1 MEEAAAVRRAALA
14 AVEDVEPDRL
24 RARIEDRLDA
34 ASVTPGVLTLAGARA
49 VREESREGLDERA
62 AGVQLIYEGL
72 GLTRSLAGDGPWDA
86 SDAAEADEDAGS
98 GDSEPQTQR
107 DTVEQSSTSP
117 ASETQRDAADLDILI
132 ADILVSRG
140 FYLLARTEAA
150 GAAVAVVRAFGSD
163 QTVRRQTGDE
173 TLDANL
179 EEDVLELA
187 VVAGTTAA
195 GGRAP
200 ARLRE
205 YATDLAAEGL
215 PSVERVAERDVVD
228 SLGTLAG
235 TEPPTSDGVRTSADH

>member
-34 ASVTPGVLTLAGARA
+34 ASVTPGVLTLASARA
-49 VREESREGLDERA
+49 VRDESVEHLSERA

-72 GLTRSLAGDGPWDA
+72 GLTRTLARDDPWGDVDVQAAENGDGTGRD
-86 SDAAEADEDAGS
+86 EAD
-98 GDSEPQTQR
+98 
-107 DTVEQSSTSP
+107 
-117 ASETQRDAADLDILI
+117 LHILI

-150 GAAVAVVRAFGSD
+150 EAAVAVVRAFGTD
-163 QTVRRQTGDE
+163 QTVRRVTGD
-173 TLDANL
+173 DSPDYDL
-179 EEDVLELA
+179 EADVLELA

-205 YATDLAAEGL
+205 YATELAADGL
-215 PSVERVAERDVVD
+215 PAVDRVAEGDVPE
-228 SLGTLAG
+228 SLGALAG
-235 TEPPTSDGVRTSADH
+235 TEPPASDGVRTSADH

>member
-24 RARIEDRLDA
+24 HARIEDRLDT
-34 ASVTPGVLTLAGARA
+34 ASVTPGVLTLASARA
-49 VREESREGLDERA
+49 VRDESVERLAERA

-72 GLTRSLAGDGPWDA
+72 GLTRTLARDDPWADADVRAAENGDGTGR
-86 SDAAEADEDAGS
+86 DE
-98 GDSEPQTQR
+98 
-107 DTVEQSSTSP
+107 
-117 ASETQRDAADLDILI
+117 ADLDILI

-150 GAAVAVVRAFGSD
+150 EAAVAVVRAFGTD
-163 QTVRRQTGDE
+163 QTVRRVTGDDSPD
-173 TLDANL
+173 TDL
-179 EEDVLELA
+179 EADVLELA

-205 YATDLAAEGL
+205 YATELATDGL
-215 PSVERVAERDVVD
+215 PPVDRVAESDVLE

-235 TEPPTSDGVRTSADH
+235 TEPPASDGVRTSADH

>member
-24 RARIEDRLDA
+24 HARIEDRLDT
-34 ASVTPGVLTLAGARA
+34 ASVTPGVLTLASARA
-49 VREESREGLDERA
+49 VREESVERLSERA

-72 GLTRSLAGDGPWDA
+72 GLTRTLAHEDPWADA
-86 SDAAEADEDAGS
+86 DVRPAENGHDESAS
-98 GDSEPQTQR
+98 PASQTQR
-107 DTVEQSSTSP
+107 DE
-117 ASETQRDAADLDILI
+117 ADLDILI

-150 GAAVAVVRAFGSD
+150 EAAVAVVRAFGTD
-163 QTVRRQTGDE
+163 QTVRRVTGDDSPD
-173 TLDANL
+173 TDL
-179 EEDVLELA
+179 EADVLELA

-205 YATDLAAEGL
+205 YATELAADGL
-215 PSVERVAERDVVD
+215 PPVDRVAEGDVLE

-235 TEPPTSDGVRTSADH
+235 TEPPASDGVRTSADH

>member
-14 AVEDVEPDRL
+14 AVEDIEPDRL
-24 RARIEDRLDA
+24 RDRIEDRLDA
-34 ASVTPGVLTLAGARA
+34 ASVSPGVLTLASGRA
-49 VREESREGLDERA
+49 VREDSLEGISERA

-72 GLTRSLAGDGPWDA
+72 GLTRSLARDDPWA
-86 SDAAEADEDAGS
+86 PSDARIAENGS
-98 GDSEPQTQR
+98 RDPDSQTQR
-107 DTVEQSSTSP
+107 D
-117 ASETQRDAADLDILI
+117 DADLDILI

-150 GAAVAVVRAFGSD
+150 GAAVGVVRAFGTD
-163 QTVRRQTGDE
+163 QTVRRQTDDDS
-173 TLDANL
+173 LDTNL
-179 EEDVLELA
+179 EADVLELA

-205 YATDLAAEGL
+205 YATELAGEGL
-215 PSVERVAERDVVD
+215 PTVERVAGTDVLE

-235 TEPPTSDGVRTSADH
+235 TEPPTSDGVRPSADY

>member
-24 RARIEDRLDA
+24 RVRIEDRLDA
-34 ASVTPGVLTLAGARA
+34 ASVTPGVLTLASACA
-49 VREESREGLDERA
+49 VREESREGLSERA

-72 GLTRSLAGDGPWDA
+72 GLTRSLASEDPWGAPAHDA
-86 SDAAEADEDAGS
+86 DADADAG
-98 GDSEPQTQR
+98 EHR
-107 DTVEQSSTSP
+107 SSSP
-117 ASETQRDAADLDILI
+117 ASNSQRDDADLDILI

-187 VVAGTTAA
+187 VVAGTTAV

-200 ARLRE
+200 ARMRE
-205 YATDLAAEGL
+205 YATDLAADGL
-215 PSVERVAERDVVD
+215 PSVERMGERDVVD

-235 TEPPTSDGVRTSADH
+235 TEPPASDGVRTSADH

>member
-24 RARIEDRLDA
+24 RDRIEDRLAA
-34 ASVTPGVLTLAGARA
+34 ASVTPGVLTLASARA
-49 VREESREGLDERA
+49 VREESREGLSERT

-72 GLTRSLAGDGPWDA
+72 GLTRSLARDDPWG
-86 SDAAEADEDAGS
+86 AATAADADENAGS
-98 GDSEPQTQR
+98 GNADSEAQR
-107 DTVEQSSTSP
+107 DE
-117 ASETQRDAADLDILI
+117 ADLDILI

-150 GAAVAVVRAFGSD
+150 SAAVAVVRAFGSD

-215 PSVERVAERDVVD
+215 PSVERVGERDVVD
-228 SLGTLAG
+228 SLGTLVG
-235 TEPPTSDGVRTSADH
+235 TEPPASDGVRTSADH